1 VINSEKVNRSLKSN
15 NGATTLK
22 STTTTIL
29 KIKMN
34 SIHHNKTTGFKRNMK
49 IMRIVIIVGLMSEEV
64 ETEAIEETEAVM
76 TEEGMIIRRGLPI
89 TTTTIKKGTQT
100 PEEDINH
107 EVMETTEAI
116 EVTEE
121 IVAIVEEVI
130 RIIATNTTTR
140 IIKMKISTINHL
152 IQILRNSS
160 SKKIKETLKSSKETV
175 EEVAVEEVIRKIMI
189 IMEVETKEEMTNIS
203 ITILDQGEAMAKIN
217 IKTIT
222 ITTQIIKTLKV
233 ELIHSTEIL
242 RQIRIIMSFKEMF
255 SKKKLQL
262 STHTTVITIR
272 IIKNQF
278 DNES

>member
-1 VINSEKVNRSLKSN
+1 
-15 NGATTLK
+15 
-22 STTTTIL
+22 
-29 KIKMN
+29 
-34 SIHHNKTTGFKRNMK
+34 MK